1 MLPVDAHRDAILA
14 GLNNGRLILVAPPGT
29 GKSTHVPPMIPMEWG
44 KVAVLQPRRIA
55 ARNLAYRVAEENGWT
70 LGNEVG
76 YQVRFEGKCS
86 AQTRIVF
93 QTYGVF
99 FQRLL
104 DDLDL
109 KDIGVVLF
117 DEFHERALE
126 CDAALA
132 FCLRLQMQKRP
143 DLKIA
148 VMSATLES
156 QALLAYA
163 APATMVEV
171 ASPLHPVTIS
181 HQPPAQQVPIWEQA
195 TRALRGLLAQ
205 GFSGSVLVFLPGV
218 GEIRRTAEAFDPVC
232 RRAGLAVHEL
242 HGGMDLD
249 AQQKTLQAPQRGP
262 CAILATNVA
271 ETSLTIPGVSA
282 VIDSGLQRVAAYN
295 PERDMDTLYLKSI
308 SQHSATQRAGRAG
321 RMGPGQCVRLWS
333 PERERAMALTLEPEV
348 RRVDLTPLAL
358 KILALQAGEKVGADS
373 KPWNWLDD
381 PTPALWNH
389 AQENLARIGALEK
402 AGISSVGRALLRWS
416 IHPLPG
422 HALLLASQGG
432 DGLVFTVVA
441 AMAACLETESRR
453 NPAASSDLFVQG
465 RDLVRDPKDRQ
476 VDRELRE
483 SWQRLLRHGPG
494 KASQGQDATYTFA
507 DAAENAG
514 PELRALA
521 TRCFIPAFIDR
532 LAGRFEQS
540 QSFVLADGRRGLVE
554 ARHLPADVNLILAL
568 EMHETGGAGKVR
580 QISIPLLL
588 PIEPDWVSE
597 IWPNEIAWTKEN
609 LWDETRGRSV
619 TVKKQMFRGIVL
631 RREVIEGEGRALA
644 SDMLVEKLISG
655 EITLPGFD
663 EEAQQIVYRIQLAA
677 ATCPDMGLPKLDDED
692 WRLIY
697 HDICEGKNS
706 LKQLESVSVAAA
718 LRDYLGYSLWAWLER
733 EAPASL
739 ALPGG
744 KRGRITY
751 SPKGLPEISARLGD
765 FVGLQG
771 KTFILQKRV
780 IVNYDILAPNYR
792 TVQKTQ
798 DLTSFWENTYPEV
811 KKELKRRYP
820 RHPWP

>member
-1 MLPVDAHRDAILA
+1 MLPVDTHRDAILS
-14 GLNNGRLILVAPPGT
+14 GLSGGRLILVAPPGT
-29 GKSTHVPPMIPMEWG
+29 GKSTHVPPMMPAKWG
-44 KVAVLQPRRIA
+44 KVVVLQPRRIA
-55 ARNLAYRVAEENGWT
+55 ARNLAYRVAEENGWA
-70 LGNEVG
+70 LGDEVG

-104 DDLDL
+104 DDADL
-109 KDIGVVLF
+109 RDVGAVLF

-132 FCLRLQMQKRP
+132 YCLRLQRKKRP

-156 QALLAYA
+156 QSLLAYA
-163 APATMVEV
+163 APASLVEV
-171 ASPLHPVTIS
+171 ASPLHPVTLI

-232 RRAGLAVHEL
+232 RRAGFAVHEL

-308 SQHSATQRAGRAG
+308 SLHSATQRAGRAG
-321 RMGPGQCVRLWS
+321 RMGPGVCVRLWS
-333 PERERAMALTLEPEV
+333 PERERAMPLSLEPEV
-348 RRVDLTPLAL
+348 RRVDLTPLSL
-358 KILALQAGEKVGADS
+358 KIQALRAGEGGDTDAE
-373 KPWNWLDD
+373 PWNWLDA
-381 PTPALWNH
+381 PAPALWSH
-389 AQENLARIGALEK
+389 AQENLARIGAVD
-402 AGISSVGRALLRWS
+402 ASGITSVGHALLRWS

-422 HALLLASQGG
+422 HALLLAAQKG
-432 DGLVFTVVA
+432 DALVFTVVA
-441 AMAACLETESRR
+441 AMAACLETEARR

-494 KASQGQDATYTFA
+494 RGRSSQDSAEGFA

-514 PELRALA
+514 PELRAMA
-521 TRCFIPAFIDR
+521 TRCFLPAFIDR
-532 LAGRFEQS
+532 LAARFEQS

-554 ARHLPADVNLILAL
+554 ARHLPSDTDLILAL
-568 EMHETGGAGKVR
+568 EMHETGGAGKTR

-588 PIEPDWVSE
+588 PVDPAWVAESWPDEIE
-597 IWPNEIAWTKEN
+597 WTTESA
-609 LWDETRGRSV
+609 WDEARGR
-619 TVKKQMFRGIVL
+619 TLTEKRQKFRGVVL
-631 RREVIEGEGRALA
+631 QRQVVEGESRATA
-644 SDMLVEKLISG
+644 SDMLVEKLLSG
-655 EITLPGFD
+655 EIVLPGFD

-677 ATCPDMGLPKLDDED
+677 TTCPDMGLPKLDEED

-697 HDICEGKNS
+697 HDLCEGKNS
-706 LKQLESVSVAAA
+706 VKQLESVSVAAA

-739 ALPGG
+739 PLPGG

-751 SPKGLPEISARLGD
+751 SPKGPPEMSARLGD

-780 IVNYDILAPNYR
+780 VVNYDILAPNYR